1 MFLICQGPAAAKVES
16 YFCLSLQLFTPQQR
30 HYDVIWCQWVLA
42 HLTDEDFV
50 AFLKRCREG
59 LRKSGVI
66 IVKENVTTSGREYDH
81 VDSSVARSSSIFTQ
95 LFASAGVSVLREERQ
110 RGFPEELYEVKMW
123 ALR

>member
-1 MFLICQGPAAAKVES
+1 MI
-16 YFCLSLQLFTPQQR
+16 
-30 HYDVIWCQWVLA
+30 
-42 HLTDEDFV
+42 EDFV

-81 VDSSVARSSSIFTQ
+81 VDSSVARFAHFLLICDVWHKMTCSRSSSIFTQ

-110 RGFPEELYEVKMW
+110 RGFPEELYEVKM
-123 ALR
+123 